1 MEKIKKFWN
10 EASMVKKIA
19 ICVGF
24 ILFGFL
30 ATGFGGPSACAC
42 ANLNDSSPFNQDYT
56 PSQMNEPGFLA
67 NETFKHIELEKACA
81 LKYGNL
87 DEFHRELARTA
98 TATMWIPGLD
108 QAMDNAKAEC
118 EKK

>member
-10 EASMVKKIA
+10 EASIVKKIA

-67 NETFKHIELEKACA
+67 NET
-81 LKYGNL
+81 
-87 DEFHRELARTA
+87 LASSFGKVSFPA
-98 TATMWIPGLD
+98 T
-108 QAMDNAKAEC
+108 NARSIGFPVASK
-118 EKK
+118 